1 MGILGVAFAE
11 EAAEAVATAVPTAAP
26 VAEGAAEQLA
36 ETGAV
41 FTNIGNTV
49 ANFVTTTGIK
59 IIIAL
64 VILLVTFKIIN
75 SLGKKLTA
83 RVEKNGKTD
92 KTLSKTLSYI
102 VVVGLK
108 VLVVVCL
115 IGYLGIETSGISALI
130 ASLGVGVGLAVNGTL
145 ANFAGGALLLI
156 TRPFKIGDYISAQGN
171 EGTVEDIRICNTK
184 VITVDNKVVYL
195 PNSAL
200 SSGTIINYSE
210 KDLRRVDLDFSVG
223 GNDPDTVRK
232 TLLDVCA
239 QEQLV
244 VKDPEPFARMTDYGA
259 GHGVKVTLRAWCK
272 CSDYWDTYFALLDD
286 AQKAFDAAGI
296 VVPFDQ
302 LDVHIKNS

>member
-1 MGILGVAFAE
+1 MGIAYAE
-11 EAAEAVATAVPTAAP
+11 EIVEGATA
-26 VAEGAAEQLA
+26 QIA
-36 ETGAV
+36 ETKAAASSV
-41 FTNIGNTV
+41 WESI
-49 ANFVTTTGIK
+49 ANFATTTGIK
-59 IIIAL
+59 IVIAL

-75 SLGKKLTA
+75 VLGKKLKA
-83 RVEKNGKTD
+83 KVEASEKMD
-92 KTLSKTLSYI
+92 KTLSKTLCYA

-108 VLVVVCL
+108 ILVVVCL

-171 EGTVEDIRICNTK
+171 EGFVEDIKICNTK
-184 VITVDNKVVYL
+184 ILTIDNKVVYL

-200 SSGTIINYSE
+200 SSGTIVNYSE
-210 KDLRRVDLDFSVG
+210 KELRRVDYDFSVG
-223 GNDPDTVRK
+223 GNDPDKVCA

-239 QEQLV
+239 KEELV
-244 VKDPEPFARMTDYGA
+244 LNDPAPFARMTDYGA
-259 GHGVKVTLRAWCK
+259 GRGVKVTLRAWCK
-272 CSDYWDTYFALLDD
+272 SENYWDTYFALMND

-302 LDVHIKNS
+302 LDVHIKNN

>member
-1 MGILGVAFAE
+1 MGIAFAE

-36 ETGAV
+36 ETGAAINDV
-41 FTNIGNTV
+41 WNTI
-49 ANFVTTTGIK
+49 ANFATTTGIK
-59 IIIAL
+59 IVIAL
-64 VILLVTFKIIN
+64 IILLITFKIIN
-75 SLGKKLTA
+75 AIGKKLKA
-83 RVEKNGKTD
+83 KVEKSEKMD
-92 KTLSKTLSYI
+92 KTLSKTLCYV

-145 ANFAGGALLLI
+145 ANFAGGALLLL

-171 EGTVEDIRICNTK
+171 EGIVEDIKICNTK
-184 VITVDNKVVYL
+184 IITLDNKVVYL

-200 SSGTIINYSE
+200 SSGTIVNYSE

-223 GNDPDTVRK
+223 GNDPDKVCK

-239 QEQLV
+239 KEKLV
-244 VKDPEPFARMTDYGA
+244 LKDPAPFARMTDYGA

-272 CSDYWDTYFALLDD
+272 SAEYWDTYFAVLDD

-302 LDVHIKNS
+302 LDVHIKNN